1 MRAGSLHPA
10 QRNLRR
16 MTSTTS
22 KLASKLMS
30 RVARPDQ
37 TKYKTSDVVDFVIV
51 GSGAAGGI
59 LAKELSTNGFSVV
72 VLEQGPYIHESEFSH
87 DEIKI
92 LQEDFL
98 TNHPKLQPNTF
109 RKTPKD
115 KAKPQRVLVYGRA
128 VGGTSNHFTANFWRF
143 HEIDFIE
150 RSKVGVVPGSTL
162 ADWPIT
168 YADLEPYYTKVEWEV
183 GVSGLAGASPFDP
196 PRSKPY
202 PMPPLPVKGSG
213 VIFERAA
220 RKLGWHPFPAP
231 MAILSQARPGRSACV
246 QCGFCES
253 FGCEV
258 GAKSSTL
265 AIVIH

>member
-1 MRAGSLHPA
+1 MRAGSLHPP

-30 RVARPDQ
+30 RVARADQ
-37 TKYKTSDVVDFVIV
+37 PKYKNSDVVDFVIV

-115 KAKPQRVLVYGRA
+115 KAKPQRALVYGRA

-143 HEIDFIE
+143 HEIDCVE
-150 RSKVGVVPGSTL
+150 RRKIGAATGSTL
-162 ADWPIT
+162 RD
-168 YADLEPYYTKVEWEV
+168 
-183 GVSGLAGASPFDP
+183 SPMTSD
-196 PRSKPY
+196 K
-202 PMPPLPVKGSG
+202 
-213 VIFERAA
+213 
-220 RKLGWHPFPAP
+220 
-231 MAILSQARPGRSACV
+231 
-246 QCGFCES
+246 
-253 FGCEV
+253 
-258 GAKSSTL
+258 
-265 AIVIH
+265 

>member
-1 MRAGSLHPA
+1 IDAAIAAAWAGPSSAACLSTLFNRPSATTTGTTRAGNRRP
-10 QRNLRR
+10 QRDPRR
-16 MTSTTS
+16 MTSTIS
-22 KLASKLMS
+22 ASTNP
-30 RVARPDQ
+30 VAKPDQ
-37 TKYKTSDVVDFVIV
+37 AKYKPSDVVDFVIV
-51 GSGAAGGI
+51 GSGAAGV

-72 VLEQGPYIHESEFSH
+72 VLEQGPYIRESEFSH

-98 TNHPKLQPNTF
+98 TNHPKLQPTTF

-115 KAKPQRVLVYGRA
+115 QARPQRTLVYGRA

-150 RSKVGVVPGSTL
+150 RSKVGAVPGSTL

-168 YADLEPYYTKVEWEV
+168 YAELEPYYTKVEWEV
-183 GVSGLAGASPFDP
+183 GVSGMAGASPFDP

-220 RKLGWHPFPAP
+220 RKLGWN
-231 MAILSQARPGRSACV
+231 L
-246 QCGFCES
+246 
-253 FGCEV
+253 
-258 GAKSSTL
+258 
-265 AIVIH
+265 